1 MELTY
6 EDLEDGVR
14 AIHLKGRLD
23 MEGADAIDLKLT
35 SLAAVQQ
42 GYVVIDLELV
52 EFLASIGVSVI
63 VRTARALSSRG
74 GRLVLLSPKPNI
86 ADVLT
91 RTRIDEIIPVYYD
104 FATARAAALSQS

>member
-14 AIHLKGRLD
+14 AIRLKGRLD
-23 MEGADAIDLKLT
+23 LEGADAIDLKLT
-35 SLAAVQQ
+35 SLAAVRQ
-42 GYVVIDLELV
+42 GSVVLDLALV

-63 VRTARALSSRG
+63 VRTAKALSSRG
-74 GRLVLLSPKPNI
+74 GRLVLLSPRPNI

-91 RTRIDEIIPVYYD
+91 RTQIDQIIPVFYD
-104 FATARAAALSQS
+104 LAAARAAALAQD